1 MKSIY
6 LKDEN
11 HNWKLFTYT
20 NLSELDSEFKRLN
33 ITVGE
38 GATVGEWATVGSRAK
53 VGEGATVGIYN
64 AMFALN
70 LYKYAVSAYNSDG
83 VDWVQLGCYLRKR
96 EDWDKDFWNNNSE
109 FPNDNSDKSNA
120 RLRAYKIAC
129 AFLDSIKTK

>member
-1 MKSIY
+1 MFIFALSILKQTKTNHMKSIY

-33 ITVGE
+33 IIVG
-38 GATVGEWATVGSRAK
+38 A
-53 VGEGATVGIYN
+53 GATVGIYN

-109 FPNDNSDKSNA
+109 FPNDNSDKSNS

-129 AFLDSIKTK
+129 AFLDSIKNK